1 MIKWII
7 KWLKG
12 KPVPKYL
19 DGKNKECT
27 ICSSDVDI
35 ENRGGVIGEIGIL
48 PVAFCEWCYAGI
60 DDMISQNCVRCI
72 EAAED

>member
-1 MIKWII
+1 MIRWFI

-19 DGKNKECT
+19 GGEDNKCT

-60 DDMISQNCVRCI
+60 DDMISQNCERCI